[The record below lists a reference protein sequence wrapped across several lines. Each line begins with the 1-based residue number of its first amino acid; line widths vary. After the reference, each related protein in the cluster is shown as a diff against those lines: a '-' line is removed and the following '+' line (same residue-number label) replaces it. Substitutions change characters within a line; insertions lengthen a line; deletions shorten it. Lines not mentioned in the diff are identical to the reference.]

1 MKPTDAS
8 ADEPVVL
15 DADLLAEFDAAH
27 VAEAVPKDVA
37 ARIKLKLFQ
46 RIAATDKH
54 LVAIPADAD
63 TWKPFLPGVSIKVL
77 HRHGDMMSY
86 LLRMAP
92 GAVIPAHRHPYEEEC
107 VVLEGCVHIGDVR
120 LSAGGFLLVHEG
132 VLHDELVAEENG
144 ATLYL
149 RGARPRAEHMVS

>member
-1 MKPTDAS
+1 MKTTDEAA
-8 ADEPVVL
+8 ADPVVL
-15 DADLLAEFDAAH
+15 DADLRSEFDAAH
-27 VAEAVPKDVA
+27 VAAAVPRDVA

-46 RIAATDKH
+46 RIAAADKH

-92 GAVIPAHRHPYEEEC
+92 GAVIPAHRHPCEEEC
-107 VVLEGCVHIGDVR
+107 VVLEGSIHIGDVH
-120 LSAGGFLLVHEG
+120 LDAGGFLLVHEG
-132 VLHDELVAEENG
+132 VLHGELVAEEDG
-144 ATLYL
+144 AVLYL
-149 RGARPRAEHMVS
+149 RGARPRAEHVVA

>member
-8 ADEPVVL
+8 ADVPVVL

-27 VAEAVPKDVA
+27 VAEAVPQDVA

-46 RIAATDKH
+46 RIAAADKH

-107 VVLEGCVHIGDVR
+107 VVLEGSLHIGDVR

-132 VLHDELVAEENG
+132 VLHDELVAEEDG

-149 RGARPRAEHMVS
+149 RGARPHAGLVV

>member
-8 ADEPVVL
+8 ADVPVVL

-27 VAEAVPKDVA
+27 VAEAVPQDVA

-46 RIAATDKH
+46 RIAAADKH

-107 VVLEGCVHIGDVR
+107 VVLEGSLHIGDVR

-132 VLHDELVAEENG
+132 VLHDELVAEEDG

-149 RGARPRAEHMVS
+149 RGARPRAEHVVS